1 MYTIV
6 MDKYKNLNTTVRT
19 TLFQKESL
27 ADKIQFLIPPQ
38 YDEIDNLA
46 DYNAVLKYVDPNG
59 NFHSEILACDE
70 EMYKDYLRY
79 VLPVTTKLT
88 DVAGAVTVRITFVD
102 FSDDEEEPEIT
113 KLETNSTTIRI
124 NKPDGFS
131 DWINGEDLEAYK
143 AEIAKL
149 KENMPT
155 DLEIGEHENLHLV
168 HEERQ
173 IGKGVEILMPTMFDE
188 LDDSDDGIVDV
199 DNLKP
204 DPEPQPQENFIEL

>member
-27 ADKIQFLIPPQ
+27 VDKVQFLIPPQ

-59 NFHSEILACDE
+59 NFHSEVLACDE

-88 DVAGAVTVRITFVD
+88 DVAGAVTVRITFIE
-102 FSDDEEEPEIT
+102 FSDNEDEPEIS
-113 KLETNSTTIRI
+113 KLETNSTIIRI

-149 KENMPT
+149 KDNMPT

-173 IGKGVEILMPTMFDE
+173 IGKGVEILMPTQFEE
-188 LDDSDDGIVDV
+188 LDSNKDGIWDV
-199 DNLKP
+199 DDMP
-204 DPEPQPQENFIEL
+204 DPEPQPNNFIEL